1 MRKKYEV
8 FVKIHALETQ
18 GLGVYERNGLLIFDW
33 GTKRCTSIGASS
45 PFLIDLCETK
55 ADAKETI
62 NRFKSSFYK
71 LLGNSSFKISERTF
85 NTF

>member
-8 FVKIHALETQ
+8 SVKIHAIETQ

-33 GTKRCTSIGASS
+33 GTKRCTSIGAGG
-45 PFLIDLCETK
+45 PFLIDLCDTK
-55 ADAKETI
+55 GAAKQTI
-62 NRFKSSFYK
+62 DRFKSRFDLK
-71 LLGNSSFKISERTF
+71 NSSFTISARTF